1 MYQIRHY
8 HRPVPIMNRRLILVK
23 GARPQQQPTREERIA
38 EEFQALRRRVKDLE
52 TLVLGWLTPDAA
64 A

>member
-1 MYQIRHY
+1 
-8 HRPVPIMNRRLILVK
+8 MNRRLILVK